1 MNLTIKKSWYEAA
14 EGMSDSQ
21 QRAAFYEMVT
31 RYFFAG
37 ESPDAADHAGKP
49 TETAYVM
56 FMLVRPEIDR
66 ERHGKEL
73 RRARKDDRRRTAA
86 DRKQATRRPAGERA
100 ATAGKPGAA
109 RFVKPTAGEVA
120 AYCNEKGYAVDAEQ
134 FVGYYESNGWRVGQ
148 NRMKDWRAAV
158 TNWARRKFDAPP
170 NRHAGAM
177 FGKEIEIPDGYLDMV

>member
-1 MNLTIKKSWYEAA
+1 MNLTIKQEWYEAA
-14 EGMSDSQ
+14 AEMSGSE
-21 QRAAFYEMVT
+21 QRAAFYDMVT

-37 ESPDAADHAGKP
+37 ESPSAEDHAGRP

-120 AYCNEKGYAVDAEQ
+120 AYCNEKGYAMDAEQ
-134 FVGYYESNGWRVGQ
+134 FVSYYESNGWRVGR
-148 NRMKDWRAAV
+148 NAMKDWKSAV
-158 TNWARRKFDAPP
+158 TSWVKRKFDTAR
-170 NRHAGAM
+170 NKQAGAM
-177 FGKEIEIPDGYLDMV
+177 YGKEDKIPDSYIDLV